1 MDVPQVLDT
10 LVRALPPGA
19 EASWL
24 APDGAAAPGVAAPEP
39 RVAALVAGLA
49 DAVARDGGD
58 LAGDGSSLLVE
69 SPARTLLAHRL
80 GGHGTLV
87 VVAGPDLNLA
97 LVRRLVR
104 TALADGE
111 PRRSAGR
118 RAAVPGG
125 AGEPGAAADPPSPA
139 DPAPADPT
147 APADPA
153 HDDGPAP
160 ALPRRAPAPRV
171 TDFRYEP
178 EDVEVLRQLREA
190 LTG

>member
-1 MDVPQVLDT
+1 MDVAQVLDT
-10 LVRALPPGA
+10 LVRALPAGA
-19 EASWL
+19 AASWL
-24 APDGAAAPGVAAPEP
+24 APDGAAVPGVPAPEP
-39 RVAALVAGLA
+39 RVAALVAALA
-49 DAVARDGGD
+49 AAVTRDGGD
-58 LAGDGSSLLVE
+58 LAGDSSSLLVE

-111 PRRSAGR
+111 PP
-118 RAAVPGG
+118 AAP
-125 AGEPGAAADPPSPA
+125 EAADA
-139 DPAPADPT
+139 ARDAPARDEP
-147 APADPA
+147 PL
-153 HDDGPAP
+153 P
-160 ALPRRAPAPRV
+160 ALPRRARAARV

-178 EDVEVLRQLREA
+178 EDAEVLRQLREA

>member
-1 MDVPQVLDT
+1 VDVALVLDT

-19 EASWL
+19 TASWL
-24 APDGAAAPGVAAPEP
+24 APDGSGAPGVAAPEP
-39 RVAALVAGLA
+39 GVAALVGALTA
-49 DAVARDGGD
+49 AVSGHGGD
-58 LAGDGSSLLVE
+58 LAGDSSSLLVE

-87 VVAGPDLNLA
+87 VVAGADLNLA

-111 PRRSAGR
+111 PHRAGPVR
-118 RAAVPGG
+118 RAAD
-125 AGEPGAAADPPSPA
+125 EPAADGPA
-139 DPAPADPT
+139 ADGSGDDAAPA
-147 APADPA
+147 
-153 HDDGPAP
+153 DGPAP

-178 EDVEVLRQLREA
+178 EDIEVLRQLREA

>member
-1 MDVPQVLDT
+1 MDAAQVLDT
-10 LVRALPPGA
+10 LTRALPPGA
-19 EASWL
+19 AASWL

-39 RVAALVAGLA
+39 GVAALVAALA
-49 DAVARDGGD
+49 AAVARDGGD
-58 LAGDGSSLLVE
+58 LAGDSSSLLVE

-111 PRRSAGR
+111 PRGGPV
-118 RAAVPGG
+118 AAPPAVDLPEVDPG
-125 AGEPGAAADPPSPA
+125 PGA
-139 DPAPADPT
+139 
-147 APADPA
+147 
-153 HDDGPAP
+153 

>member
-1 MDVPQVLDT
+1 MDVAQVLDT
-10 LVRALPPGA
+10 LTRALPPGA
-19 EASWL
+19 AASWL
-24 APDGAAAPGVAAPEP
+24 TPEGSGAPGVAAPEP
-39 RVAALVAGLA
+39 AVAALVGVLA
-49 DAVARDGGD
+49 DAVSRDGGD
-58 LAGDGSSLLVE
+58 LAGDSSSLLVE

-111 PRRSAGR
+111 PI
-118 RAAVPGG
+118 V
-125 AGEPGAAADPPSPA
+125 GAAPRDAAAPDDQA
-139 DPAPADPT
+139 DPAPA
-147 APADPA
+147 
-153 HDDGPAP
+153 DGPAP
-160 ALPRRAPAPRV
+160 ALPRRAPASRV

>member
-1 MDVPQVLDT
+1 MDAAQVLDT
-10 LVRALPPGA
+10 LTRALPPGA
-19 EASWL
+19 AASWL
-24 APDGAAAPGVAAPEP
+24 APDGAAAAGVAAPEP
-39 RVAALVAGLA
+39 GVAALVAALA
-49 DAVARDGGD
+49 AAVARDGGD
-58 LAGDGSSLLVE
+58 LAGDSSSLLVE

-111 PRRSAGR
+111 PRGADD
-118 RAAVPGG
+118 APGG
-125 AGEPGAAADPPSPA
+125 LAGTGADAVTAPGAE
-139 DPAPADPT
+139 
-147 APADPA
+147 
-153 HDDGPAP
+153 GPLP
-160 ALPRRAPAPRV
+160 ALPRRAPAARV

>member
-1 MDVPQVLDT
+1 MDVALVLDT

-19 EASWL
+19 TASWL
-24 APDGAAAPGVAAPEP
+24 APDGSGAPGVAAPEP
-39 RVAALVAGLA
+39 GVAALVGALTA
-49 DAVARDGGD
+49 AVSGHGGD
-58 LAGDGSSLLVE
+58 LAGDSSSLLVE

-87 VVAGPDLNLA
+87 VVAGADLNLA
-97 LVRRLVR
+97 LVRRLIR

-111 PRRSAGR
+111 PHRAGPAR
-118 RAAVPGG
+118 RAAD
-125 AGEPGAAADPPSPA
+125 EPAADGPA
-139 DPAPADPT
+139 ADGSGDDAAPA
-147 APADPA
+147 
-153 HDDGPAP
+153 DGPAP

-178 EDVEVLRQLREA
+178 EDIEVLRQLREA

>member
-1 MDVPQVLDT
+1 MDVALVLDT

-19 EASWL
+19 TASWL
-24 APDGAAAPGVAAPEP
+24 APDGSGAPGVAAPEP
-39 RVAALVAGLA
+39 GVAALVGALTA
-49 DAVARDGGD
+49 AVSGHGGD
-58 LAGDGSSLLVE
+58 LAGDSSSLLVE

-87 VVAGPDLNLA
+87 VVAGADLNLA

-111 PRRSAGR
+111 PHRAGAGPVR
-118 RAAVPGG
+118 RAAD
-125 AGEPGAAADPPSPA
+125 EPAADGPAADGPA
-139 DPAPADPT
+139 DGPPADTPS
-147 APADPA
+147 AG
-153 HDDGPAP
+153 GPAP

-178 EDVEVLRQLREA
+178 EDIEVLRQLREA

>member
-1 MDVPQVLDT
+1 VDVPQVLDT

-19 EASWL
+19 AASWL

-39 RVAALVAGLA
+39 RIAALVAGLA
-49 DAVARDGGD
+49 EVVARDGGD
-58 LAGDGSSLLVE
+58 LAGDGSRLLVE

-111 PRRSAGR
+111 PRRAAGR
-118 RAAVPGG
+118 RAAAPGG
-125 AGEPGAAADPPSPA
+125 AGEAADATDPGAA
-139 DPAPADPT
+139 DPAAAGPA
-147 APADPA
+147 APDDPA
-153 HDDGPAP
+153 HDGGPAP

>member
-1 MDVPQVLDT
+1 MDVALVLDT

-19 EASWL
+19 TASWL
-24 APDGAAAPGVAAPEP
+24 TPDGSGAPGVAAPEP
-39 RVAALVAGLA
+39 GVAALVGALTA
-49 DAVARDGGD
+49 TVSRHGGD
-58 LAGDGSSLLVE
+58 LAGDASSLLVE

-87 VVAGPDLNLA
+87 VAAGADLNLA

-111 PRRSAGR
+111 PHRAGAGPVR
-118 RAAVPGG
+118 RAAD
-125 AGEPGAAADPPSPA
+125 EPAADGPA
-139 DPAPADPT
+139 ADGSGDDAAPA
-147 APADPA
+147 
-153 HDDGPAP
+153 DGPAP
-160 ALPRRAPAPRV
+160 ALPRREPAPRV